1 LRNPASDLV
10 NIQLLNNL
18 QFEVGSKD
26 VFENVAQVQPIIPI
40 VLNPGLRIISRVTMQ
55 LIYQRNSA
63 KEMGKFGVS
72 DLTVNLLLAPN
83 FVEDDWVFGAG
94 PVFNFPTATDPDF
107 GSQKWAAGP
116 NIAAFKQK
124 NGLVYGFILSHQWSF
139 AGHGPSNVSATDID
153 PSISYTWKNG
163 FSVDMESESIYD
175 WILNQWTVPLRM
187 GGGQLTFIG
196 KLPVSLTVDGLYYL
210 VQGPS
215 DPKWVISI
223 TLAFVIK

>member
-1 LRNPASDLV
+1 MLAAWSTNYSYAQQSGTDSTMSKHKIALKLRNPASDLV
-10 NIQLLNNL
+10 NIQLQNNL

-94 PVFNFPTATDPDF
+94 PVFNFP
-107 GSQKWAAGP
+107 
-116 NIAAFKQK
+116 
-124 NGLVYGFILSHQWSF
+124 
-139 AGHGPSNVSATDID
+139 
-153 PSISYTWKNG
+153 
-163 FSVDMESESIYD
+163 
-175 WILNQWTVPLRM
+175 
-187 GGGQLTFIG
+187 
-196 KLPVSLTVDGLYYL
+196 
-210 VQGPS
+210 
-215 DPKWVISI
+215 
-223 TLAFVIK
+223 